1 MPPRSFS
8 DETLLPT
15 TDWVKV
21 GPGGRIEAF
30 TMVYEKF
37 NNLPEPPYAFGYVLL
52 DGADTALGG
61 YFKGIDLTD
70 PHAAAEKLKI
80 GTRVTTTFAPNARAR
95 CSISGSKSRR
105 SRQLGTS
112 GQPNNPGGGNASG
125 DGIVASCVNRSY
137 FPLLSDGA
145 FTCHRYIVCGTQP
158 FAWIRTFLL

>member
-1 MPPRSFS
+1 VLVPPRSFS

-61 YFKGIDLTD
+61 YFKGIDLKD

-80 GTRVTTTFAPNARAR
+80 GTRVTATFAAERKGEMLDFWFEIA
-95 CSISGSKSRR
+95 
-105 SRQLGTS
+105 T
-112 GQPNNPGGGNASG
+112 
-125 DGIVASCVNRSY
+125 
-137 FPLLSDGA
+137 
-145 FTCHRYIVCGTQP
+145 
-158 FAWIRTFLL
+158 

>member
-1 MPPRSFS
+1 MELLERQEVWSITYKHALGETASEFYTRLRDEAAIYGRRSAGSGRVLVPPRSFS

-61 YFKGIDLTD
+61 YFKGIDLTV
-70 PHAAAEKLKI
+70 PAAAAEKLKV
-80 GTRVTTTFAPNARAR
+80 GTRVMTKFAE
-95 CSISGSKSRR
+95 
-105 SRQLGTS
+105 
-112 GQPNNPGGGNASG
+112 
-125 DGIVASCVNRSY
+125 NRI
-137 FPLLSDGA
+137 GA
-145 FTCHRYIVCGTQP
+145 MLDFWFEVQ
-158 FAWIRTFLL
+158 A

>member
-1 MPPRSFS
+1 MELLERQEVWSITYNHALGETASWFYTRIRDEAAIYGRHCAKTGRVLVPPRSFS

-61 YFKGIDLTD
+61 YFKGIDLKD
-70 PHAAAEKLKI
+70 PRAAAEKLKI
-80 GTRVTTTFAPNARAR
+80 GTRVTATFAAERKGEMLDFWFEIA
-95 CSISGSKSRR
+95 
-105 SRQLGTS
+105 
-112 GQPNNPGGGNASG
+112 A
-125 DGIVASCVNRSY
+125 
-137 FPLLSDGA
+137 
-145 FTCHRYIVCGTQP
+145 
-158 FAWIRTFLL
+158 

>member
-1 MPPRSFS
+1 MLVPPRSFS

-15 TDWVKV
+15 TEWVKV

-80 GTRVTTTFAPNARAR
+80 GTRVVTTTSPRTQGRDAGLLVRAR
-95 CSISGSKSRR
+95 GAAVLAAPVMRGAKRR
-105 SRQLGTS
+105 RKPHRQSARG
-112 GQPNNPGGGNASG
+112 
-125 DGIVASCVNRSY
+125 V
-137 FPLLSDGA
+137 
-145 FTCHRYIVCGTQP
+145 
-158 FAWIRTFLL
+158 